1 METME
6 DFEGED
12 YRKKPIKEI
21 IIWWIKFI
29 VPEYLRN
36 MIGEL
41 WDTIKQILKDR
52 NDLNSDE

>member
-12 YRKKPIKEI
+12 YRKNPIKEI